1 MEDKVGILFLALF
14 GMLNDWCTGNDMW
27 QDIWGKVS
35 DPLRCP
41 EL

>member
-1 MEDKVGILFLALF
+1 MEDTDSILFLALS
-14 GMLNDWCTGNDMW
+14 GMPNDCCVDCDMW